1 MADPSISEL
10 RAMAASLPPTKAC
23 ATFAA
28 ALGWQHL
35 DADARLHAGRHFLD
49 TLGAAIAGA
58 TQSATE
64 TVVSTLKLAG
74 EAGSDMPMP
83 VPGRPASGMGL
94 LAATHMMGTAAH
106 GLELDDG
113 YRPGMMHPGCVVVPA
128 ALLLGARLEKSGKE
142 MLTAI
147 AAGYEVAC
155 RISAATHPRARWRG
169 FHPTSAAGVFA
180 AAATAGNLLRLTA
193 GQMESAMGIAASS
206 SAGLFTFLDGGDVK
220 RLHGGLGAREGLFA
234 ALLASQGLI
243 GPPNALE
250 SGNGYLHSH
259 AGGDL
264 PENDYSELKILAAGG
279 PADSFAVTQ
288 CYLKPYASC
297 RHIHGPVEMLL
308 ALRARHGLQ
317 LADIDSIHVGTYA
330 VAAAHGAPGWS
341 EMTTAQMSMRYVLAV
356 ALARGKV
363 TPAQFSDAE
372 RADPGV
378 TAFCSRVFTSV
389 DDDCEARY
397 PGLRP
402 ARITVTLKNGRTL
415 AAEVDEPPG
424 EPGRRLSDSGVEEKF
439 GHLAEPVV
447 GKQAIE
453 RILAHTRDLANCA
466 NVDELLQLCV
476 PLSTPRHSS
485 QTVSV

>member
-1 MADPSISEL
+1 M
-10 RAMAASLPPTKAC
+10 PPTKAC

-28 ALGWQHL
+28 ALDWHHL
-35 DADARLHAGRHFLD
+35 DAEARLHAGRHFLD
-49 TLGAAIAGA
+49 TLGTAIAGA
-58 TQSATE
+58 TQGATDTVASALE
-64 TVVSTLKLAG
+64 FAG
-74 EAGSDMPMP
+74 EAGSDRPILI
-83 VPGRPASGMGL
+83 PGRPASGVGL
-94 LAATHMMGTAAH
+94 LAATHLMGTAAH

-113 YRPGMMHPGCVVVPA
+113 YRPGMMHPGCVVIPV
-128 ALLLGARLEKSGKE
+128 ALLLGARLGKSGKE
-142 MLTAI
+142 LLTAI
-147 AAGYEVAC
+147 TAGYEVAC
-155 RISAATHPRARWRG
+155 RISAATHPKARWRG

-180 AAATAGNLLRLTA
+180 AAATAGNLLRLNA
-193 GQMESAMGIAASS
+193 GQMESALGIAASS

-234 ALLASQGLI
+234 ALLANQGLI
-243 GPPNALE
+243 GPPDALE

-264 PENDYSELKILAAGG
+264 PENDYSDLRILAAGG

-297 RHIHGPVEMLL
+297 RHIHGPIEMLL
-308 ALRARHGLQ
+308 ALRAEHGLKP
-317 LADIDSIHVGTYA
+317 ADIDSIHVGTYA

-372 RADPGV
+372 RADPGI

-389 DDDCEARY
+389 AADCESRY

-402 ARITVTLKNGRTL
+402 ARIMVTLKNGRTL
-415 AAEVDEPPG
+415 TAEVDEPPG

-439 GHLAEPVV
+439 GHLAEPVI
-447 GKQAIE
+447 GKPAIGLILE
-453 RILAHTRDLANCA
+453 RARNLADCA
-466 NVDELLQLCV
+466 NVDELLRLCV
-476 PLSTPRHSS
+476 PLPTSRHSS
-485 QTVSV
+485 QPVSA